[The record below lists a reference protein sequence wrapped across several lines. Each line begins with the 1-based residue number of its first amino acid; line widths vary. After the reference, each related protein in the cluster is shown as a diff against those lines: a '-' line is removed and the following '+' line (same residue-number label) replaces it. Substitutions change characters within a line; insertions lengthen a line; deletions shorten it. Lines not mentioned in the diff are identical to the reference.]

1 MCIVCYSVDMYA
13 FRLKTKLS
21 ASECLLAYCFE
32 LIGKSSTSLYRSTTS
47 FSVDLRH
54 IKSETESQS
63 PITNH
68 SLKLSKVIFN
78 VSFHFISCLQAVY
91 VATLVAVAQAGYL
104 GGGYAG
110 YAAPLA
116 YAAPAYH
123 ATPTYAAPAIV
134 KTPVAYK
141 AAPAVDYYVSKIST
155 FHASQLK

>member
-1 MCIVCYSVDMYA
+1 VPARFS
-13 FRLKTKLS
+13 LWGPKKWKL
-21 ASECLLAYCFE
+21 
-32 LIGKSSTSLYRSTTS
+32 LIDRACRKP
-47 FSVDLRH
+47 
-54 IKSETESQS
+54 

-68 SLKLSKVIFN
+68 SLGISRTIFN
-78 VSFHFISCLQAVY
+78 VAFHFVSCLQVVC

-110 YAAPLA
+110 YSAHIA

-134 KTPVAYK
+134 KGPVAYK
-141 AAPAVDYYVSKIST
+141 AAPAVDYYVSNITT